1 MKMLRNLLSVAFV
14 MASALT
20 AFTACSSSDDLS
32 SKTQAD
38 KDGLHTITMKLVG
51 GCEQY
56 DAKGQSRAA
65 DGPSVGWADGAKLY
79 LQFSNG
85 DKLVSGNATYSKAT
99 DAWTVSYY
107 GSLATGSSATC
118 QAYYFDNTTAGNGE
132 VVQLSANTAIY
143 EDVNGTYVYDGEN
156 LTVGA
161 NLKPKTGRMRFTG
174 IKGTALA
181 LTGITHYANY
191 DPSTN
196 LFSTSTAAVNATV
209 DKTSGYTPYIYGYFT
224 DAASPSLGLVANGS
238 EAYTMA
244 CPSTMY
250 HTGESGYLDIPTEDS
265 HNGWAT
271 GLNFAVNGVS
281 FKMLP
286 VVNSDGKGFYLLGET
301 EVTEGLYYA
310 VMDGVTTT
318 PNKPIANVYYETFK
332 SFISKLTTQ
341 TSLPFRFPTRSEWL
355 YAARGGAKSLNY
367 TYCGGNTLDDV
378 AWYSGN
384 TSTVQ
389 NVKQKQPN
397 ELGFYDMSGNV
408 AEFTS
413 TMYSTS
419 WYHSY
424 YYCGGSYKSG
434 ASAVEKTSSSYKQVD
449 NDFVDPGVGLRLALT
464 LN

>member
-65 DGPSVGWADGAKLY
+65 GETSVSWADGAKLY

-85 DKLVSGNATYSKAT
+85 DKLVSGNATYSEAT
-99 DAWTVSYY
+99 GAWTVSYY
-107 GSLATGSSATC
+107 GILATDASATC

-132 VVQLSANTAIY
+132 VVQLSANSAIY
-143 EDVNGTYVYDGEN
+143 EDANGTYVYDGEN
-156 LTVGA
+156 LTVRA

-181 LTGITHYANY
+181 LTGITYYANY

-196 LFSTSTAAVNATV
+196 LFSTSAAAVNTTI

-224 DAASPSLGLVANGS
+224 DAESPSLGLVANGS

-250 HTGESGYLDIPTEDS
+250 QTGESGYLDVPTEGS

-332 SFISKLTTQ
+332 SFVLKLATQ

-413 TMYSTS
+413 TIHSTS

-424 YYCGGSYKSG
+424 YYCGGSYKSE
-434 ASAVEKTSSSYKQVD
+434 ASAVEKTSSSYNLVD

>member
-1 MKMLRNLLSVAFV
+1 MLRNLLSVAFV

-20 AFTACSSSDDLS
+20 ALTACSSSDDLS

-65 DGPSVGWADGAKLY
+65 GETSVAWADGAKLY

-107 GSLATGSSATC
+107 GSLATDASATC

-143 EDVNGTYVYDGEN
+143 EAANGTYVYDGEN
-156 LTVGA
+156 LTVRA

-174 IKGTALA
+174 TKGTPLV
-181 LTGITHYANY
+181 LTGITHYASY
-191 DPSTN
+191 DPATN
-196 LFSTSTAAVNATV
+196 LFSTTTAAVNATV

-224 DAASPSLGLVANGS
+224 DAESPSLGLVANGS

-250 HTGESGYLDIPTEDS
+250 QAGESGCLDVPVESS

-281 FKMLP
+281 FKMMP
-286 VVNSDGKGFYLLGET
+286 VEYKDGNFLIGET
-301 EVTEGLYYA
+301 EVTEGLYNA
-310 VMDGVTTT
+310 VMDNDGSLTSKY
-318 PNKPIANVYYETFK
+318 PASNLSYSSFRTF
-332 SFISKLTTQ
+332 IDKLN
-341 TSLPFRFPTRSEWL
+341 SLTKMTFRLPATAEWQ
-355 YAARGGAKSLNY
+355 YAFKGGKKSLGY
-367 TYCGGNTLDDV
+367 TYSGSNIADNV
-378 AWYSGN
+378 AWYSSNSGYKKHE
-384 TSTVQ
+384 
-389 NVKQKQPN
+389 VKQKAPN
-397 ELGFYDMSGNV
+397 ELGLYDMSGNV
-408 AEFTS
+408 AEWTS
-413 TMYSTS
+413 
-419 WYHSY
+419 SY
-424 YYCGGSYKSG
+424 YYYGGSYYIGDSDLKGTNSTGYSSG
-434 ASAVEKTSSSYKQVD
+434 GSSQI
-449 NDFVDPGVGLRLALT
+449 GIRLALSF
-464 LN
+464 

>member
-20 AFTACSSSDDLS
+20 AFTACSSSDDLN
-32 SKTQAD
+32 SKTLAD

-65 DGPSVGWADGAKLY
+65 GETSVAWADGAKLY

-107 GSLATGSSATC
+107 GSLATDASATC

-132 VVQLSANTAIY
+132 VVQLSANSAIY
-143 EDVNGTYVYDGEN
+143 EDANGTYVYDGEN
-156 LTVGA
+156 LTVRA

-174 IKGTALA
+174 TKGTPLV
-181 LTGITHYANY
+181 LTGITHYASY
-191 DPSTN
+191 DPATN
-196 LFSTSTAAVNATV
+196 TFFTTVAPVNTTV
-209 DKTSGYTPYIYGYFT
+209 DETSGYTPYIYGYFT
-224 DAASPSLGLVANGS
+224 DAESPSLGLVANGS

-250 HTGESGYLDIPTEDS
+250 LTGESGYLDVPTEGS
-265 HNGWAT
+265 HNGWTT
-271 GLNFAVNGVS
+271 GLCLAVNGVG

-286 VVNSDGKGFYLLGET
+286 VTNSDGKSFYLLGET
-301 EVTEGLYYA
+301 EVTEELYYA
-310 VMDGVTTT
+310 IMDGVTTT
-318 PNKPIANVYYETFK
+318 PNKPIAHVYYETFK
-332 SFISKLTTQ
+332 SFISKLSAQ
-341 TSLPFRFPTRSEWL
+341 TNMTFRFPTKSEWL
-355 YAARGGAKSLNY
+355 YAASGGVKTLNY
-367 TYCGGNTLDDV
+367 TYCGGNAPDDV
-378 AWYSGN
+378 AWYSEN

-419 WYHSY
+419 WFHSY
-424 YYCGGSYKSG
+424 YYCGGSYLSK

-449 NDFVDPGVGLRLALT
+449 SDFVDSGVGLRLALT

>member
-107 GSLATGSSATC
+107 GSLATDASATC

-132 VVQLSANTAIY
+132 VVQLSANSAIY
-143 EDVNGTYVYDGEN
+143 EAANGAYVFDGEN
-156 LTVGA
+156 LTVRA
-161 NLKPKTGRMRFTG
+161 NLKPKTGRMRFTST
-174 IKGTALA
+174 KSDELV
-181 LTGITHYANY
+181 LVGITHYASY
-191 DPSTN
+191 DPATN
-196 LFSTSTAAVNATV
+196 TFFTSVAPVNATV
-209 DKTSGYTPYIYGYFT
+209 DETSGYTPYIYGYFT
-224 DAASPSLGLVANGS
+224 DEESPSLGLVENDS

-250 HTGESGYLDIPTEDS
+250 QAGESGYLDVPTVAS

-271 GLNFAVNGVS
+271 GLNFTVNGVS
-281 FKMLP
+281 FKMIP
-286 VVNSDGKGFYLLGET
+286 VANDQNSFLIGET
-301 EVTEGLYYA
+301 EVTEELYHA
-310 VMDGVTTT
+310 LMDGTTST
-318 PNKPIANVYYETFK
+318 PYKPIVGETYSSFLAFLTKLQAN
-332 SFISKLTTQ
+332 
-341 TSLPFRFPTRSEWL
+341 TSLEFRLPTETEWKF
-355 YAARGGAKSLNY
+355 AAIGGKKTQNY
-367 TYCGGNTLDDV
+367 KYSGSNTPSDV
-378 AWYSGN
+378 AWYSEN
-384 TSTVQ
+384 CSSIQ

-397 ELGFYDMSGNV
+397 ELGIYDMSGNA
-408 AEFTS
+408 AEFIDNGNS
-413 TMYSTS
+413 ASYR
-419 WYHSY
+419 Y
-424 YYCGGSYKSG
+424 YYYYGGSYNSA
-434 ASAVEKTSSSYKQVD
+434 ASSITPTSNKYKYTYD
-449 NDFVDPGVGLRLALT
+449 SPSDPEIGIRLALT
-464 LN
+464 LK

>member
-1 MKMLRNLLSVAFV
+1 MLRNLLSVAFV

-20 AFTACSSSDDLS
+20 ALTACSSSDDLS

-107 GSLATGSSATC
+107 GSLATDASATC

-132 VVQLSANTAIY
+132 VVQLSANSAIY
-143 EDVNGTYVYDGEN
+143 EAANGAYVFDGEN
-156 LTVGA
+156 LTVRA
-161 NLKPKTGRMRFTG
+161 NLKPKTGRMRFTST
-174 IKGTALA
+174 KSDELV
-181 LTGITHYANY
+181 LVGITHYASY
-191 DPSTN
+191 DPATN
-196 LFSTSTAAVNATV
+196 TFFTSVAPVNATV
-209 DKTSGYTPYIYGYFT
+209 DETSGYTPYIYGYFT
-224 DAASPSLGLVANGS
+224 DEESPSLGLVENDS

-250 HTGESGYLDIPTEDS
+250 QAGESGYLDVPTVAS

-271 GLNFAVNGVS
+271 GLNFTVNGVS
-281 FKMLP
+281 FKMIP
-286 VVNSDGKGFYLLGET
+286 VANDQNSFLIGET
-301 EVTEGLYYA
+301 EVTEELYHA
-310 VMDGVTTT
+310 LMDGTTST
-318 PNKPIANVYYETFK
+318 PYKPIVGETYSSFLAFLTKLQAN
-332 SFISKLTTQ
+332 
-341 TSLPFRFPTRSEWL
+341 TSLEFRLPTATEWKF
-355 YAARGGAKSLNY
+355 AAIGGKKTQNY
-367 TYCGGNTLDDV
+367 KYSGSNTPSDV

-384 TSTVQ
+384 CSSIQ

-397 ELGFYDMSGNV
+397 ELGIYDMSGNA
-408 AEFTS
+408 AEFVDKGS
-413 TMYSTS
+413 SS
-419 WYHSY
+419 SY
-424 YYCGGSYKSG
+424 YYYYGGSYNSAASSITPTSYDYKSTYY
-434 ASAVEKTSSSYKQVD
+434 SPS
-449 NDFVDPGVGLRLALT
+449 DPEIGIRLALT
-464 LN
+464 LK

>member
-56 DAKGQSRAA
+56 DAKGQGRAA
-65 DGPSVGWADGAKLY
+65 GETSVVWADGAKLY

-107 GSLATGSSATC
+107 GSLATDASATC

-143 EDVNGTYVYDGEN
+143 EAANGTYVYDGEN
-156 LTVGA
+156 LTVRA

-174 IKGTALA
+174 TKGTPLV
-181 LTGITHYANY
+181 LTGITHYASY
-191 DPSTN
+191 DPATN
-196 LFSTSTAAVNATV
+196 TFFTTVAPVNTTV
-209 DKTSGYTPYIYGYFT
+209 DETSGYTSYIYGYFT
-224 DAASPSLGLVANGS
+224 DEESPSLGLVANGS

-250 HTGESGYLDIPTEDS
+250 LTGESGYLDIPVESS
-265 HNGWAT
+265 HNGWTT
-271 GLNFAVNGVS
+271 GLCFTVNGVS
-281 FKMLP
+281 FKMMP
-286 VVNSDGKGFYLLGET
+286 VEYKNGNFLLGET
-301 EVTEGLYYA
+301 EVTVDLYDA
-310 VMDGVTTT
+310 VMATDEVRTSHLPLSNISTTDYNTFRNKLSDIIGVTFRNPKT
-318 PNKPIANVYYETFK
+318 AEWQYAFK
-332 SFISKLTTQ
+332 
-341 TSLPFRFPTRSEWL
+341 
-355 YAARGGAKSLNY
+355 GGKKSLGY
-367 TYCGGNTLDDV
+367 TYSGSNNVDDV

-384 TSTVQ
+384 ATSKQ
-389 NVKQKQPN
+389 PVKMKQPN
-397 ELGFYDMSGNV
+397 ELGLYDMSGNV
-408 AEFTS
+408 YEWTVS
-413 TMYSTS
+413 DNN
-419 WYHSY
+419 Y
-424 YYCGGSYKSG
+424 YDYPYGGSYEDSKSG
-434 ASAVEKTSSSYKQVD
+434 MTYNSYCSSYLSGREYIG
-449 NDFVDPGVGLRLALT
+449 FRLALT
-464 LN
+464 L

>member
-20 AFTACSSSDDLS
+20 ALTACSSSDDLS

-56 DAKGQSRAA
+56 DAKGQSRTA
-65 DGPSVGWADGAKLY
+65 GEPSVGWADGAKLY

-196 LFSTSTAAVNATV
+196 LFSTSTAAVNTTV

-250 HTGESGYLDIPTEDS
+250 QTGESGYLDVPTEDS

>member
-1 MKMLRNLLSVAFV
+1 
-14 MASALT
+14 
-20 AFTACSSSDDLS
+20 
-32 SKTQAD
+32 
-38 KDGLHTITMKLVG
+38 
-51 GCEQY
+51 
-56 DAKGQSRAA
+56 
-65 DGPSVGWADGAKLY
+65 
-79 LQFSNG
+79 
-85 DKLVSGNATYSKAT
+85 
-99 DAWTVSYY
+99 
-107 GSLATGSSATC
+107 
-118 QAYYFDNTTAGNGE
+118 
-132 VVQLSANTAIY
+132 
-143 EDVNGTYVYDGEN
+143 
-156 LTVGA
+156 
-161 NLKPKTGRMRFTG
+161 
-174 IKGTALA
+174 
-181 LTGITHYANY
+181 
-191 DPSTN
+191 
-196 LFSTSTAAVNATV
+196 
-209 DKTSGYTPYIYGYFT
+209 
-224 DAASPSLGLVANGS
+224 
-238 EAYTMA
+238 
-244 CPSTMY
+244 
-250 HTGESGYLDIPTEDS
+250 
-265 HNGWAT
+265 
-271 GLNFAVNGVS
+271 
-281 FKMLP
+281 MLP

-332 SFISKLTTQ
+332 SFVLKLATQ

-413 TMYSTS
+413 TIHSTS

-424 YYCGGSYKSG
+424 YYCGGSYKSE

>member
-20 AFTACSSSDDLS
+20 ALTACSSSDDLS

-65 DGPSVGWADGAKLY
+65 DGPSVGWTDGAKLY